1 MVIKG
6 IYLGL
11 PVPELEKIRTQLFE
25 ALNSAREGS
34 RFSEVDMGGKMGK
47 KALLSY
53 NEIVH
58 ELQEV
63 LYALKKAQPDIYG
76 KPIKRLVPNFNKFI
90 GTRVTDQFLVVTG
103 IDKHTGG
110 LIKDGSF
117 VYKAEK
123 SLITFEFGFYEHFEG
138 AGYLAKNGN
147 GLWGLYGIA
156 GFRYDFQRE
165 FSSSPLTTS
174 GRWDIIQVA
183 L

>member
-1 MVIKG
+1 MFIKG
-6 IYLGL
+6 IYVGL
-11 PVPELEKIRTQLFE
+11 PVSELERIRTQLFE

-63 LYALKKAQPDIYG
+63 LLALKKAQPDIYG
-76 KPIKRLVPNFNKFI
+76 KPIKRLVPNFNKHI
-90 GTRVTDQFLVVTG
+90 GTRVLEPFVCVYG

-110 LIKDGSF
+110 LIKDGAF
-117 VYKAEK
+117 TYKAGR
-123 SLITFEFGFYEHFEG
+123 SLLTFEHGYYEHFEQS
-138 AGYLAKNGN
+138 AQLAKNGN

-156 GFRYDFQRE
+156 GYRYDYQRD
-165 FSSSPLTTS
+165 FSGSPLTTS
-174 GRWDIIQVA
+174 GNWDVVQIT